1 MKISYQ
7 AIVTYEIDDVESF
20 KEAEEVF
27 IACVRADSAID
38 GVVLVSIKDADAV
51 TLLEDEYGHLLP
63 NQVHY
68 ECEELL

>member
-7 AIVTYEIDDVESF
+7 ATVTYQIDDVESF

-27 IACVRADSAID
+27 IACVRADRAID
-38 GVVLVSIKDADAV
+38 GVLLVSIKDADAI
-51 TLLEDEYGHLLP
+51 TLLEDENGALLP

-68 ECEELL
+68 ECEEVF